1 MTEDDRKVG
10 DGVFEVPKTLSQE
23 HYTALVRSVLMPW
36 GTRSPSETNDLR
48 TAAASNLRDAFG
60 VSKEVHSEALVV
72 AHNAN
77 RAVVHELNAHL
88 KDGAGVRDH
97 GDSDDDN
104 HGHLK
109 FFGWMWTLLLGLVA
123 ELLLQLLL
131 LLPPRPLQNL
141 HQTSTEAP

>member
-1 MTEDDRKVG
+1 MSKVTEDDRKVG

-60 VSKEVHSEALVV
+60 VSKEVHSEALVA

-104 HGHLK
+104 DLSLIHI
-109 FFGWMWTLLLGLVA
+109 
-123 ELLLQLLL
+123 
-131 LLPPRPLQNL
+131 
-141 HQTSTEAP
+141 

>member
-60 VSKEVHSEALVV
+60 VSKEVHSEALVA

-104 HGHLK
+104 A
-109 FFGWMWTLLLGLVA
+109 MVVA
-123 ELLLQLLL
+123 DDGADED
-131 LLPPRPLQNL
+131 
-141 HQTSTEAP
+141 A